1 MRCCMALVDVEI
13 PLVCLVDGVH
23 GRSFAGSGVVLYHG
37 KRIGIVALDRNTVA
51 VGPCDIN
58 LSFGAHPAEVSAR
71 ARWVGVW

>member
-1 MRCCMALVDVEI
+1 MAMAEVHV

-23 GRSFAGSGVVLYHG
+23 GLNFAGTGVVVYHG
-37 KRIGIVALDRNTVA
+37 ERVGLVLLDRNTVA

-71 ARWVGVW
+71 ARWGCSLH